1 MRFGFF
7 PKEGGADFEGVL
19 EEVETGEAVGFDQCW
34 ITEHHESEENYWA
47 APFTR
52 LGAMAAVT
60 EDIDFVTAIVVSP
73 LHNAV
78 ELAENALVFDQISEG
93 RFIFG
98 TAVGYVKEEFDAY
111 GIDMDDRAGRYVEG
125 MRLLDKYLS
134 AEEPID
140 HDGEFWSLEDWQ
152 PIPTSYQDPRPPLW
166 VGGWGDMALKRS
178 VTLGEAWV
186 PGGTAD
192 LDGLETRRGKLEDYA
207 DEYDADYASRDQP
220 LMREA
225 IIAETHEEAMER
237 GRKYLHRAYTE
248 EYGTEEW
255 SHPFITEEQAADFE
269 KLADERF
276 LVGTPDEIIEQIE
289 EFHDRFGMTDLGCR
303 FHFPGM
309 PHDIVQEQIEL
320 FGEEVIPSFD

>member
-1 MRFGFF
+1 MKFGFF
-7 PKEGGADFEGVL
+7 PKEGGPDFDGVL
-19 EEVETGEAVGFDQCW
+19 DEVRAGEDVGFDQCW

-52 LGAMAAVT
+52 LGAMAGVT
-60 EDIDFVTAIVVSP
+60 DEIDFVTAIVVSP

-98 TAVGYVKEEFDAY
+98 TAVGYVAEEFEAY
-111 GIDMDDRAGRYVEG
+111 GIDMDERAGRYIEG
-125 MRLLDKYLS
+125 MKLLDNYLS
-134 AEEPID
+134 SDEPID
-140 HDGEFWSLEDWQ
+140 FDGEFWSLEDWQ
-152 PIPTSYQDPRPPLW
+152 PIPPSYQDPRPTFW

-178 VTLGEAWV
+178 VHLGEAWV

-192 LDGLETRRGKLEDYA
+192 LDGLVERMEKLEDFADEAGQDYA
-207 DEYDADYASRDQP
+207 DIDQP

-225 IIAETHEEAMER
+225 IIAEDHDEAMR
-237 GRKYLHRAYTE
+237 MGRKYLHRAYTE

-255 SHPFITEEQAADFE
+255 SHPFITQEQAADFE

-276 LVGTPDEIIEQIE
+276 LVGTPDEIIEQIQQ
-289 EFHDRFGMTDLGCR
+289 FDDRFPIDHLGCR

-309 PHDIVQEQIEL
+309 SHEMVQEQIEL
-320 FGEEVIPSFD
+320 FGNEVIPSFD